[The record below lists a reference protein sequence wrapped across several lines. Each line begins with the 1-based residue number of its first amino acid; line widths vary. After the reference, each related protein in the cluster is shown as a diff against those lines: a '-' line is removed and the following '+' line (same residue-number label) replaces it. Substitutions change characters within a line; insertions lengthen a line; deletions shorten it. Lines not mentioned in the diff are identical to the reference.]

1 MDYNF
6 LVLLFKNKTKQK
18 IINKYRTKE
27 RALELYNK
35 LVEENNNVVF
45 DTGYENGVRCEY
57 EIALVHKGKSDKPLF
72 ITDFMGRNIKVET
85 DDDSHTIIKIEPYRK
100 EELIHDYKTKE
111 RIPFELWEK
120 RFLGQSGL
128 KMLSKL
134 NNKIVFQL
142 DDKIRIFALK
152 NDDDAKRFLDILE
165 DRLIKLKR
173 TDCLIV
179 RDISTIQRKYLYEQ
193 LVEEGYPKSYLFRH
207 STTHPT
213 GK

>member
-1 MDYNF
+1 MDYNY
-6 LVLLFKNKTKQK
+6 LILLFKNKTKQK

-35 LVEENNNVVF
+35 MVEESNNVVF
-45 DTGYENGVRCEY
+45 ETVFENGVRCEY

-72 ITDFMGRNIKVET
+72 VTDFMGRNIKVET
-85 DDDSHTIIKIEPYRK
+85 DDDNHTILKIEPYRK
-100 EELIHDYKTKE
+100 KELIHDYKTKE
-111 RIPFELWEK
+111 RISFDVWEK

-134 NNKIVFQL
+134 NNKVVYQL
-142 DDKIRIFALK
+142 DEKTRLFSFKTDE
-152 NDDDAKRFLDILE
+152 DAKRFLDSLE
-165 DRLIKLKR
+165 DRLIKMKK

-179 RDISTIQRKYLYEQ
+179 RDMSTAQRKYLYEQ
-193 LVEEGYPKSYLFRH
+193 LVEQGYPKSYLFRH

-213 GK
+213 KK

>member
-18 IINKYRTKE
+18 IINKYRTKK

-35 LVEENNNVVF
+35 LIEESNNVVF
-45 DTGYENGVRCEY
+45 DTGYENGIRCEY
-57 EIALVHKGKSDKPLF
+57 EIALVHKGKSDRPLF
-72 ITDFMGRNIKVET
+72 VTDFMGRNIKIET
-85 DDDSHTIIKIEPYRK
+85 DDDSHTIIKIEPYKK

-111 RIPFELWEK
+111 RIPFGVWEK

-128 KMLSKL
+128 KMISKL

-142 DDKIRIFALK
+142 DDKIRLFALK
-152 NDDDAKRFLDILE
+152 NDDDAKRFLEILE

-179 RDISTIQRKYLYEQ
+179 RDISTIHRKYLYEQ

-213 GK
+213 KK